1 MKMKMKMINENDN
14 DNDNDN
20 DNLVV
25 QILRVSGQFLIFFF
39 FIKKF

>member
-1 MKMKMKMINENDN
+1 MRMTMINKNDN

-39 FIKKF
+39 FS